1 MGICLSRKKNNLFL
15 DKLINKNIYFTITGN
30 LYINIKIYFYTY
42 IYFYKDFL
50 HINNKKINKI
60 INYYDIISWIY
71 NSSTTSWIYFKI
83 TENEKLY
90 LYKFYLYKC
99 FYYKNTKNIV
109 YNISKLIYNNINLKK
124 I

>member
-30 LYINIKIYFYTY
+30 LYINNKIYFYTY